1 MTDQLGAVLDES
13 RRLGFLGP
21 GPVEQHVEHATAY
34 LDALGGEGTG
44 TLAVDLGSGGGVP
57 GLVMAVA
64 LPGSTWLL
72 LDANQRRTAFLRA
85 AVEQLGVA
93 ERVSVQTERAE
104 VAGRSDVLRG
114 GADVVVARSFSAPP
128 VTAECAAPFLRVGGR
143 LIVSEPPAGSS
154 DRWDEAGLADLGLV
168 VEERI
173 DGPPRLVRIR
183 QATPCPAR
191 FPRRTGVPGK
201 RPLW

>member
-143 LIVSEPPAGSS
+143 LIVSEPPAGSN